1 MDYQPSPGTTFL
13 GLKKR
18 IYDVTGF
25 GILCGSGVLSCCPYG
40 TYLITTYFKFKTA
53 AFGSL
58 GEHPKYHRGVG
69 SGCYLFL
76 DVLDTKSK

>member
-1 MDYQPSPGTTFL
+1 MSPGLVFCVGAGCYRVAPTV
-13 GLKKR
+13 R
-18 IYDVTGF
+18 ILLQHVE
-25 GILCGSGVLSCCPYG
+25 
-40 TYLITTYFKFKTA
+40 FKTA